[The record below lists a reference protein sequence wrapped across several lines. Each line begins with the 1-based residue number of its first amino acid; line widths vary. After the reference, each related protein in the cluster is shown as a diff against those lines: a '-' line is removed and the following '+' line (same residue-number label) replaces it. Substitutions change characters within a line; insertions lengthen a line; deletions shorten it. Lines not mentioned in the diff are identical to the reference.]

1 MKDGN
6 VQIQITKQE
15 SRHEKTRA
23 VTQGT
28 FASAWIEHGKA
39 PKNGTYEYL
48 VWIQPTDQEL
58 KNYEATQTYEVL
70 QRNDSAHIVHD
81 RLTDITA
88 YAVFETYRSQRDSLL
103 SLIPAETMVM
113 YRKDKANIIMSVC
126 DPNLNIEEKAYTTK
140 NPSRVLEKRLELKGK
155 WKISTPNEKVTL
167 TADGKNTI
175 LTVHCQHGQPV
186 EFSLQQN

>member
-6 VQIQITKQE
+6 VQIQITEQE

-48 VWIQPTDQEL
+48 VWIQPTDLEL
-58 KNYEATQTYEVL
+58 KEHEALQTYEVL

-81 RLTDITA
+81 RLTNITA
-88 YAVFETYRSQRDSLL
+88 YAVFETYRSQQDSLL

-113 YRKDKANIIMSVC
+113 YRRNKANIIMSVC
-126 DPNLNIEEKAYTTK
+126 DPNLNIEEKHIPPRTPA
-140 NPSRVLEKRLELKGK
+140 VFLKRDL
-155 WKISTPNEKVTL
+155 N
-167 TADGKNTI
+167 
-175 LTVHCQHGQPV
+175 
-186 EFSLQQN
+186 

>member
-1 MKDGN
+1 MDTAN
-6 VQIQITKQE
+6 R
-15 SRHEKTRA
+15 S
-23 VTQGT
+23 
-28 FASAWIEHGKA
+28 
-39 PKNGTYEYL
+39 
-48 VWIQPTDQEL
+48 EL

-140 NPSRVLEKRLELKGK
+140 NPSRVLEKRLELKG
-155 WKISTPNEKVTL
+155 N
-167 TADGKNTI
+167 GKS
-175 LTVHCQHGQPV
+175 VRPMKK
-186 EFSLQQN
+186 